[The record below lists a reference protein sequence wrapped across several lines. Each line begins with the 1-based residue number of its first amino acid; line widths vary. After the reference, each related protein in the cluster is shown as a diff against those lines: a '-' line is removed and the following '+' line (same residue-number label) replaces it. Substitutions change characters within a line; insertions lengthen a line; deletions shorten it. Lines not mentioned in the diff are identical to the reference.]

1 MPEGILPGLKNR
13 FLQVLAR
20 IAPGAKTWR
29 VRLHRWRGVR
39 IGEEVWI
46 GYDSIIETGRPD
58 LVTIGNRV
66 RLGIRTMILA
76 VNREQRGVTI
86 EDDVAIG
93 AGSIVLAN
101 VTIGQ
106 GSVVTAGSVV
116 TKSVPSNTMVQGN
129 PAQVIATVNTPFG
142 QAASLKDFVKGL
154 QVSERSRA

>member
-1 MPEGILPGLKNR
+1 M
-13 FLQVLAR
+13 
-20 IAPGAKTWR
+20 
-29 VRLHRWRGVR
+29 R

-66 RLGIRTMILA
+66 RLGIRTIILA

-106 GSVVTAGSVV
+106 GSVVTAGSVRH
-116 TKSVPSNTMVQGN
+116 
-129 PAQVIATVNTPFG
+129 QVCSFKDDGTRESCASHRHGHYTVWTGCF
-142 QAASLKDFVKGL
+142 A
-154 QVSERSRA
+154 ERFCERTAGK